1 MLAIKKRKTIW
12 FHKHDISQYKRLFDD
27 AQDNR
32 IKDKDQGLIKV
43 EVLVNEAH
51 HAEDENLEIK
61 EREKH

>member
-27 AQDNR
+27 AQDDR
-32 IKDKDQGLIKV
+32 IRDKDRGLIKE

-51 HAEDENLEIK
+51 HIRGRESGDNLF
-61 EREKH
+61 R

>member
-12 FHKHDISQYKRLFDD
+12 FHKHDISQYKRLLDD

-43 EVLVNEAH
+43 EVLVNEAID
-51 HAEDENLEIK
+51 AEEA
-61 EREKH
+61 